1 MSNTIINFLQKNQ
14 IEPENVIYVLR
25 EDGKTV
31 LHLLDGSAVSTQIPL
46 KTVFTGLGE
55 KDFLNIQ
62 KGVVVSAAQV
72 TDISAVGVYTM
83 SNGRKFQGR
92 RRSSREHQ
100 ENRRALNLDGFVP
113 ATEVQR
119 LTLLEKCSVF
129 DNAPIAIC
137 LMELTF
143 YENGTV
149 KDLIFRYANKQMLE
163 FEGRTASELID
174 HAITELFEKW
184 NPRQA
189 IAYADVALNGTHR
202 VFLAESMSNGEKVAF
217 SCHQPEEGFCI
228 CAIIRIAD
236 AMRDLNIELT
246 DFQPAKA

>member
-62 KGVVVSAAQV
+62 KGVVVSAAQI

-83 SNGRKFQGR
+83 SDGRKFQGR

-100 ENRRALNLDGFVP
+100 ENRRVLNLDGFVL
-113 ATEVQR
+113 AAEVQR

-129 DNAPIAIC
+129 DNAPIAVC
-137 LMELTF
+137 LLELTF
-143 YENGTV
+143 NESGGV
-149 KDLIFRYANKQMLE
+149 KDLIFRYANKAMLE
-163 FEGRTASELID
+163 FEGRTASELIG
-174 HAITELFEKW
+174 HTITEIHEKW
-184 NPRQA
+184 DSKRV

-202 VFLAESMSNGEKVAF
+202 VFPAESMSSGEPLSF

-228 CAIIRIAD
+228 CAVIKVAD
-236 AMRDLNIELT
+236 ALRDLNIELT

>member
-113 ATEVQR
+113 TAEVQR

-129 DNAPIAIC
+129 DNAPIAVW
-137 LMELTF
+137 LLELTF
-143 YENGTV
+143 NESGGV
-149 KDLIFRYANKQMLE
+149 KDLIFRYANKAMLE
-163 FEGRTASELID
+163 FEGRTASELIG
-174 HAITELFEKW
+174 HTITEIHEKW
-184 NPRQA
+184 DSKRV

-202 VFLAESMSNGEKVAF
+202 VFPAESMSSGEPLSF

-228 CAIIRIAD
+228 CAVIKVAD
-236 AMRDLNIELT
+236 ALRDLNIELT

>member
-113 ATEVQR
+113 TAEVQR

-129 DNAPIAIC
+129 DNAPIAVC
-137 LMELTF
+137 LLELTF
-143 YENGTV
+143 NESGGV
-149 KDLIFRYANKQMLE
+149 KDLIFRYANKAMLE
-163 FEGRTASELID
+163 FEGRTASELIG
-174 HAITELFEKW
+174 HTITEIHEKW
-184 NPRQA
+184 DSKRV

-202 VFLAESMSNGEKVAF
+202 VFPAESMSSGEPLSF

-228 CAIIRIAD
+228 CAVIKVAD
-236 AMRDLNIELT
+236 ALRDLNIELT